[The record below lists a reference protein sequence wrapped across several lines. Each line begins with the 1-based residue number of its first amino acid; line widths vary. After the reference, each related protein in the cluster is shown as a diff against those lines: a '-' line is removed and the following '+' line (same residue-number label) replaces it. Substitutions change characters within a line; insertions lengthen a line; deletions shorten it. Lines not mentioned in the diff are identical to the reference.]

1 MMVFQALGEA
11 GHQSIIFKKYSF
23 LWAHV
28 HVALVDP
35 NATGFTDPIESGSS
49 PYPQHSKNSVR

>member
-11 GHQSIIFKKYSF
+11 GHQSIIFKKYSY

-35 NATGFTDPIESGSS
+35 NATGFTDPSESGSN
-49 PYPQHSKNSVR
+49 PDPHPQH